1 VKKLVLALVSFIAIY
16 HAQVAADGF
25 DYDAFV
31 KAYYQA
37 EVAIQQP
44 DATKEDLD
52 HYLSF
57 LTDDVGNQH
66 LPNAPDDSRQPD
78 GKALMRKGMTHYLGA
93 HTEYKSELI
102 SYEFGHN
109 AVVIK
114 HKFAAKGKR
123 ADGSQFSYA
132 KTALDVLELEN
143 GKVSVIRR
151 YSKLDE

>member
-1 VKKLVLALVSFIAIY
+1 MKKLVLALVGFIAIY
-16 HAQVAADGF
+16 HAHVAADNF

-37 EVAIQQP
+37 QVATQKP
-44 DATKEDLD
+44 NASKGDLE

-66 LPNAPDDSRQPD
+66 LPNAPDDSRKPD
-78 GKALMRKGMTHYLGA
+78 GKALMREGMSRYLGA
-93 HTEYKSELI
+93 HTEYKAELI
-102 SYEFGHN
+102 SYESGHD

-123 ADGSQFSYA
+123 ADGSEFSYA
-132 KTALDVLELEN
+132 RTALDVLELED

-151 YSKLDE
+151 YSKLD